1 MGARIGKNI
10 CTSLNKKFLS
20 IYYVFIILI
29 FMEKKLAVFISE
41 QNFRFKLNLAQVIA
55 REMNVKMPKPAE
67 EMSIAEILAVS
78 PKMQEWILYRLL
90 WLYVH
95 SSYVTEIQ
103 DDLRQNTNYGE
114 AVDFGSMVL
123 RVVYSHFK
131 GLKNERVSF
140 KQYCEALAKTKFFQA
155 GRKCTYRFRFL
166 SKMVMLEMFVEEDG
180 DIPTGEMLVMDE
192 ARNVFTIRFVNSL
205 DDGRQQQK
213 VQETACQKQERS
225 C

>member
-1 MGARIGKNI
+1 MRIGKNI
-10 CTSLNKKFLS
+10 CTNLNKKFFS

-29 FMEKKLAVFISE
+29 FMEKKLAEFISE

-55 REMNVKMPKPAE
+55 REMNVKMPKSPE
-67 EMSIAEILAVS
+67 DMTIAEILAVS
-78 PKMQEWILYRLL
+78 PKMQEWILYRLV
-90 WLYVH
+90 WLYGH

-103 DDLRQNTNYGE
+103 DDLRQKTNYGE

-131 GLKNERVSF
+131 GLKDERVSF

-155 GRKCTYRFRFL
+155 GKKCTYRFKFL
-166 SKMVMLEMFVEEDG
+166 SKKVMLEMFVEEDG
-180 DIPTGEMLVMDE
+180 DIPTGEMLVMGE
-192 ARNVFTIRFVNSL
+192 ARNVFTVRFVNSL
-205 DDGRQQQK
+205 KNMNSVDK
-213 VQETACQKQERS
+213 TKEMVSYERERM

>member
-1 MGARIGKNI
+1 MRIGKNI
-10 CTSLNKKFLS
+10 CTSLNKKFFS

-29 FMEKKLAVFISE
+29 FMEKKLAEFISE
-41 QNFRFKLNLAQVIA
+41 NNLRFKLNLAQVIA

-78 PKMQEWILYRLL
+78 PKMQEWILYRLV
-90 WLYVH
+90 WLYGH
-95 SSYVTEIQ
+95 STYVTEIQ
-103 DDLRQNTNYGE
+103 DDLRQKTNYGE

-192 ARNVFTIRFVNSL
+192 ARNVFTVRFVNSL
-205 DDGRQQQK
+205 KNMNSVDK
-213 VQETACQKQERS
+213 TKETVSYERERM

>member
-1 MGARIGKNI
+1 
-10 CTSLNKKFLS
+10 
-20 IYYVFIILI
+20 
-29 FMEKKLAVFISE
+29 MEKKLADFISE
-41 QNFRFKLNLAQVIA
+41 NNLRFKLNLAKVIA

-78 PKMQEWILYRLL
+78 PKMQEWILYRLV
-90 WLYVH
+90 WLYGH

-103 DDLRQNTNYGE
+103 DDLRQKTNYGD

-155 GRKCTYRFRFL
+155 GRKCTYRFKFL
-166 SKMVMLEMFVEEDG
+166 SRMVMLEMFVEEDG

-205 DDGRQQQK
+205 KDMNQEDK
-213 VQETACQKQERS
+213 VSENVSCERERS

>member
-1 MGARIGKNI
+1 
-10 CTSLNKKFLS
+10 
-20 IYYVFIILI
+20 
-29 FMEKKLAVFISE
+29 MEKKLAVFISE
-41 QNFRFKLNLAQVIA
+41 NNLRFKLNLAKVIA

-90 WLYVH
+90 WLYGH
-95 SSYVTEIQ
+95 STYVAEIQ
-103 DDLRQNTNYGE
+103 DDLRQKTNYGD

-155 GRKCTYRFRFL
+155 GRKCTYRFKFL
-166 SKMVMLEMFVEEDG
+166 SRMVMLEMFVEDDG

-192 ARNVFTIRFVNSL
+192 ARNVFTVRFVNSL
-205 DDGRQQQK
+205 KEGLPQQR
-213 VQETACQKQERS
+213 VTETVSQQQERS

>member
-1 MGARIGKNI
+1 MRIGKNI
-10 CTSLNKKFLS
+10 CTSLNKKFFS

-29 FMEKKLAVFISE
+29 FMEKKLAEFISE

-78 PKMQEWILYRLL
+78 PKMQEWILYRLV
-90 WLYVH
+90 WLYGH

-103 DDLRQNTNYGE
+103 DDLRQKTNYGE

-131 GLKNERVSF
+131 GLKDERVSF

-155 GRKCTYRFRFL
+155 GKKCTYRFKFL

-192 ARNVFTIRFVNSL
+192 ARNVFTVRFVNSL
-205 DDGRQQQK
+205 KNMNSVDK
-213 VQETACQKQERS
+213 TKETVSYERERM

>member
-1 MGARIGKNI
+1 
-10 CTSLNKKFLS
+10 
-20 IYYVFIILI
+20 
-29 FMEKKLAVFISE
+29 MEKKLAEFISE
-41 QNFRFKLNLAQVIA
+41 NNLRFKLNLAKVIA

-78 PKMQEWILYRLL
+78 PKMQEWILYRLV
-90 WLYVH
+90 WLYGH

-103 DDLRQNTNYGE
+103 DDLRQKTNYGD

-155 GRKCTYRFRFL
+155 GRKCTYRFKFL
-166 SKMVMLEMFVEEDG
+166 SRMVMLEMFVEEDG

-205 DDGRQQQK
+205 KDMNQEDK
-213 VQETACQKQERS
+213 VSENVSCERERS

>member
-1 MGARIGKNI
+1 
-10 CTSLNKKFLS
+10 
-20 IYYVFIILI
+20 
-29 FMEKKLAVFISE
+29 MEKKLAEFISE

-78 PKMQEWILYRLL
+78 PKMQEWILYRLV
-90 WLYVH
+90 WLYGH
-95 SSYVTEIQ
+95 STYVTEIQ
-103 DDLRQNTNYGE
+103 DDLRQKTNYGE

-131 GLKNERVSF
+131 GLKDERVSF

-155 GRKCTYRFRFL
+155 GKKCTYRFKFL

-192 ARNVFTIRFVNSL
+192 ARNVFTVRFVNSL
-205 DDGRQQQK
+205 KNMNSVDK
-213 VQETACQKQERS
+213 TKETVSYERERM

>member
-1 MGARIGKNI
+1 
-10 CTSLNKKFLS
+10 
-20 IYYVFIILI
+20 
-29 FMEKKLAVFISE
+29 MEKKLAEFISE
-41 QNFRFKLNLAQVIA
+41 NNLRFKLNLAKVIA
-55 REMNVKMPKPAE
+55 REMNVKMPKSPE
-67 EMSIAEILAVS
+67 DMTIAEILAVS

-90 WLYVH
+90 WLYGH

-103 DDLRQNTNYGE
+103 DDLRQKTHYDE

-123 RVVYSHFK
+123 RVVYSHFN
-131 GLKNERVSF
+131 GLKEEHVSF
-140 KQYCEALAKTKFFQA
+140 RQYCEALAKTKFFQA
-155 GRKCTYRFRFL
+155 GKKCTYRFRFL

-205 DDGRQQQK
+205 KNMNSVDK
-213 VQETACQKQERS
+213 TKETVSYERERM

>member
-1 MGARIGKNI
+1 
-10 CTSLNKKFLS
+10 
-20 IYYVFIILI
+20 
-29 FMEKKLAVFISE
+29 MEKKLAEFISE

-55 REMNVKMPKPAE
+55 REMNVKMPKSPE
-67 EMSIAEILAVS
+67 DMTIAEILAVS

-90 WLYVH
+90 WLYGH

-103 DDLRQNTNYGE
+103 DDLRQKTNYGE

-131 GLKNERVSF
+131 GLKDERVSF

-155 GRKCTYRFRFL
+155 GKKCTYRFKFL

-192 ARNVFTIRFVNSL
+192 ARNVFTIRFVNCLKDGLPRQRVTETVSL
-205 DDGRQQQK
+205 Q
-213 VQETACQKQERS
+213 QERS